1 MKYDVFIS
9 AKSQD
14 YDLAKEVYHFLTN
27 NGLNPF
33 LACIT
38 LDEEGKSQF
47 GEAIDDALDDAIHM
61 IVVASS
67 LEHINASYVKSEW
80 STFNNDLRTGKKTG
94 NLLTILSDNINQ
106 LQLKPALR
114 YHEVLRFNNYQ
125 QKILKYLKV
134 QTPQTPHETYLNG
147 RQENTCHTLDSIINI
162 PKLVE
167 SVLSATVKD
176 IWQNVDKNIYSKALD
191 LYFKDY
197 ISFKIN
203 SYDICPKAWELIEKH
218 CEKHHKELTSLWAQ
232 KYEFAIKT
240 SLLTHIKGTQNN
252 QQWGKLIGNMPS
264 FGMDICE
271 ELYKITLKKWEA
283 WLNARHPF
291 LKAHL
296 ANPKRTYIPII
307 NNANARRKLLL
318 TFFEQYEED
327 IRNSR
332 NEEIALLNISEQLK
346 KLEQRAIR
354 SVYTALEV

>member
-94 NLLTILSDNINQ
+94 NLLTILSDDIDQ

-114 YHEVLRFNNYQ
+114 YHEVLRFNTYQ

-134 QTPQTPHETYLNG
+134 QTPQTQHKTYRNCT
-147 RQENTCHTLDSIINI
+147 QANTCNTLDSIINI

-176 IWQNVDKNIYSKALD
+176 IWQNVDKNIYSEALD
-191 LYFKDY
+191 IYFKDY
-197 ISFKIN
+197 VSFKIN
-203 SYDICPKAWELIEKH
+203 SYDICPKAWELINKH
-218 CEKHHKELTSLWAQ
+218 CVKHHKELTSHWAQ
-232 KYEFAIKT
+232 KYESAIKE
-240 SLLTHIKGTQNN
+240 SLLANIKDTQNN
-252 QQWGKLIGNMPS
+252 QQWEALIRNMPS
-264 FGMDICE
+264 FGMDVCE

-296 ANPKRTYIPII
+296 ANPKRHRLPII
-307 NNANARRKLLL
+307 NNANARRKLLQA
-318 TFFEQYEED
+318 FFEQYEED

-332 NEEIALLNISEQLK
+332 IEKTLLFNISED
-346 KLEQRAIR
+346 LEKFEKRALR